1 MIRADEPTEKAPA
14 GILPPPASFL
24 GRVRNVG
31 PSLILTAG
39 IVGSGELIVTT
50 SLGARLGFV
59 ALWLILLSCA
69 SKVVLQVEIGR
80 YAISS
85 GDSSLRSADRIP
97 GPRWRASW
105 VVWGWLGI
113 TLISASL
120 VGGIVGG
127 VAQCLHLLLPHLGV
141 TSWGVIACLITLM
154 VLLSGGYRVVERG
167 SMVMVVAFS
176 LTTVVA
182 AGALQWSNYAVSPQ
196 DVWEGLKLRL
206 PAQEGLALA
215 FVLFGLTGV
224 GTADLF
230 AYPNWCLEKGYARH
244 IGPRDGDPTWYQR
257 ARGWVRVMQ
266 LDALLAMVIYTVVTV
281 AFYFLG
287 AAVLNRQ
294 GLMPEGS
301 QMIDTLSKTF
311 TGIFGVWG
319 YYVFL
324 LGALVTLYSTL
335 FASVAANAIMG
346 LDCLTVFGFVP
357 AEDPLKRIRW
367 RRSLQVFWAAIYLLI
382 FLSFTEQP
390 VQLIVLGGM
399 AQTGMLPVIAF
410 SIIYLRYR
418 RLDRRI
424 GPSAWIDGLLWLSG
438 GLTLCIALYTLVR
451 HLSAGC

>member
-1 MIRADEPTEKAPA
+1 
-14 GILPPPASFL
+14 
-24 GRVRNVG
+24 
-31 PSLILTAG
+31 
-39 IVGSGELIVTT
+39 
-50 SLGARLGFV
+50 
-59 ALWLILLSCA
+59 
-69 SKVVLQVEIGR
+69 
-80 YAISS
+80 
-85 GDSSLRSADRIP
+85 
-97 GPRWRASW
+97 
-105 VVWGWLGI
+105 
-113 TLISASL
+113 
-120 VGGIVGG
+120 
-127 VAQCLHLLLPHLGV
+127 
-141 TSWGVIACLITLM
+141 
-154 VLLSGGYRVVERG
+154 
-167 SMVMVVAFS
+167 
-176 LTTVVA
+176 
-182 AGALQWSNYAVSPQ
+182 
-196 DVWEGLKLRL
+196 
-206 PAQEGLALA
+206 
-215 FVLFGLTGV
+215 
-224 GTADLF
+224 
-230 AYPNWCLEKGYARH
+230 
-244 IGPRDGDPTWYQR
+244 
-257 ARGWVRVMQ
+257 MQ

>member
-1 MIRADEPTEKAPA
+1 MTQAAESSGSAPV
-14 GILPPPASFL
+14 GILPPPTGFL
-24 GRVRNVG
+24 GRVRHVG

-50 SLGARLGFV
+50 TLGARLGFV

-69 SKVVLQVEIGR
+69 SKVVLQVEMGR

-105 VVWGWLGI
+105 VVWGWLSS

-120 VGGIVGG
+120 VGGIVSG
-127 VAQCLHLLLPHLGV
+127 VAQCLHLLLPQLGV

-154 VLLSGGYRVVERG
+154 VLLSGGYKVVERG
-167 SMVMVVAFS
+167 SMLMVLAFS

-182 AGALQWSNYAVSPQ
+182 AGALQWSSYAVSLEN
-196 DVWEGLKLRL
+196 VWEGLQLRL

-215 FVLFGLTGV
+215 FALFGLTGV

-244 IGPRDGDPTWYQR
+244 IGPRNEDPSWYQR
-257 ARGWVRVMQ
+257 ARGWIRVMQ
-266 LDALLAMVIYTVVTV
+266 LDALLAMVIYTVITV

-301 QMIDTLSKTF
+301 RMIDTLSRTF

-319 YYVFL
+319 YFAFL

-346 LDCLTVFGFVP
+346 LDCLTVFGFLP
-357 AEDPLKRIRW
+357 ARDRLKRIRW
-367 RRSLQVFWAAIYLLI
+367 RRGLQIFWAALYLLI
-382 FLSFTEQP
+382 FVAFSEQP

-410 SIIYLRYR
+410 SILYLRYR
-418 RLDRRI
+418 RLDGRI
-424 GPSAWIDGLLWLSG
+424 GPSGWVDGLLWLSG
-438 GLTLCIALYTLVR
+438 GLTLWVAVYTLVR
-451 HLSAGC
+451 QLGG